1 MEYKIELLKLGK
13 TQVDLINE
21 INSRDLGFKSSVQDM
36 SYALKGTSRP
46 KYDKIR
52 AASENIIN
60 EWKAAASP

>member
-1 MEYKIELLKLGK
+1 MEYKLELLKLGK

-21 INSRDLGFKSSVQDM
+21 INSRDFGVKSSVQDM
-36 SYALKGTSRP
+36 SYALKGTPRP

-52 AASENIIN
+52 AAVDVIIN